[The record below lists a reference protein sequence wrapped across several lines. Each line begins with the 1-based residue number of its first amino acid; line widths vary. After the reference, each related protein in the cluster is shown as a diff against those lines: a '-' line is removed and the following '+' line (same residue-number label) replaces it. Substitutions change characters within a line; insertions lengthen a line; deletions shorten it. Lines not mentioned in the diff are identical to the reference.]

1 MAGSSPDHSLDARLP
16 FQRPRTVPLGHGRT
30 GPTAGAA
37 TDMSQTNNPLCRSLT
52 LFQGFDWKG
61 FYAGPDFPKEPVN
74 ATTLYTHGVNN
85 GQAIKSSGVWFRQ
98 SQDISDYNS
107 SLQRVQVLDQ
117 YHGQA
122 NGIFACDEHLAG
134 LMPSRGKVCTSLY
147 IVLMTGFCDAFMLVK
162 CDKHISIPSSYH
174 VYSPFLLLHGFLH
187 RH

>member
-1 MAGSSPDHSLDARLP
+1 MPFTNSL
-16 FQRPRTVPLGHGRT
+16 
-30 GPTAGAA
+30 
-37 TDMSQTNNPLCRSLT
+37 
-52 LFQGFDWKG
+52 QGFDWKG

-74 ATTLYTHGVNN
+74 AATLYTHGVNN

-134 LMPSRGKVCTSLY
+134 LMPSRGAVPHC
-147 IVLMTGFCDAFMLVK
+147 I
-162 CDKHISIPSSYH
+162 
-174 VYSPFLLLHGFLH
+174 
-187 RH
+187 